1 MRPLAAKADQ
11 GPIEPVNPAI
21 SLVIAT
27 YKRPHLIE
35 RALDSVLAQSLRP
48 NEVIVV
54 DDASGDNT
62 GDVVA
67 AWSARTSLPVQFIAA
82 ERNSGVGA
90 ARNIAMRRASSEFIA
105 FLDSDD
111 AWLPHALETL
121 VAPLLAHA
129 EPVLSFADG
138 RQVWPDGRSQVRMM
152 GRCLD
157 EARDTVPLDPAR
169 PSWRMLSNPQDKLL
183 TTSMIPTCAA
193 LFRRSAAEAVGL
205 MPEYRHG
212 EDWIFWLKLTDQG
225 PFVCQFTDLAS
236 IYRQDDNL
244 TGPEHSVFISRQTVS
259 TLLRLR
265 AGHYGIAIT
274 PQNMRRLDVEI
285 ARRLAAMRYWHSLD
299 GLSTYLQMLRSHQ
312 VAATGGALYHMLRDP
327 RSLLRAAMRSVRP
340 GKA

>member
-1 MRPLAAKADQ
+1 MT
-11 GPIEPVNPAI
+11 PAI
-21 SLVIAT
+21 SLIIAT

-48 NEVIVV
+48 AEVIVV

-67 AWSARTSLPVQFIAA
+67 AWSARTGLAVQFIAA
-82 ERNSGVGA
+82 ERNGGVGA
-90 ARNIAMRRASSEFIA
+90 ARNIAMRRARGDFIT

-129 EPVLSFADG
+129 EPALSFADG
-138 RQVWPDGRSQVRMM
+138 QLVWPDGRPLARMM

-157 EARDTVPLDPAR
+157 EARDTVPLDPVQPA
-169 PSWRMLSNPQDKLL
+169 WRLLNQPQDKLL

-225 PFVCQFTDLAS
+225 PFVCQFADVAL

-244 TGPEHSVFISRQTVS
+244 TGPEHDVFISRQNVS

-265 AGHYGIAIT
+265 AGHYGVAIT
-274 PQNMRRLDVEI
+274 PQNLRRLDEEI
-285 ARRLAAMRYWHSLD
+285 ARRLVDMRYWHSLA
-299 GLSTYLQMLRSHQ
+299 GLGTYLSMLRSDQ
-312 VAATGGALYHMLRDP
+312 VTATGGALHHVLRDP
-327 RSLLRAAMRSVRP
+327 RSLLRAVLRSARP